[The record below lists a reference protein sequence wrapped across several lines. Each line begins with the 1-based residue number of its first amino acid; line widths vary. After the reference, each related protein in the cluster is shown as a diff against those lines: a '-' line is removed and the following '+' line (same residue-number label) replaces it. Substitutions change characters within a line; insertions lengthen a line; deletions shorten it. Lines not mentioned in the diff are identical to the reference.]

1 MKLNR
6 PSQTCHRAEQGFFL
20 TVMMFILATIM
31 LIYLAANS
39 RRLANLK
46 SEIRLVEQKQM
57 QRLHRSPAV
66 ATNSIPASA
75 VVTANTP

>member
-6 PSQTCHRAEQGFFL
+6 PSQNRRRAEQGFFL
-20 TVMMFILATIM
+20 VVVMIILATIM

-46 SEIRLVEQKQM
+46 REIRLVEQKQV
-57 QRLHRSPAV
+57 QRLNRSPAV
-66 ATNSIPASA
+66 ATNSIPSPA
-75 VVTANTP
+75 VVVTNTP

>member
-6 PSQTCHRAEQGFFL
+6 SSPNCRRAEKGFFL
-20 TVMMFILATIM
+20 TVVMFILATIM

-46 SEIRLVEQKQM
+46 REIRLVEQKQM
-57 QRLHRSPAV
+57 QRLHRSSTV

-75 VVTANTP
+75 IVTVNTP